1 MKPVLNDVLQDLCTT
16 PGPSGFEQE
25 IAQKAKDYLAPVSD
39 SITVD
44 NVGNV
49 VARIDGTNPSLAS
62 VMVYAH
68 MDRVGMIVSYISE
81 DGFLRLQAIGG
92 VPDKVLPGSRV
103 RVRTQSGAWQGGV
116 VGTKCK
122 HLMTE
127 EEKQRVQPLRE
138 LLVDVGA
145 GSAEE
150 ARAMGFAIGCP
161 VVYEPVYQPLG
172 GRRVAATALD
182 NCGCVAALI
191 GIARQLYQARPQ
203 RTAYLAATVWEEY
216 NQRAAAMAVRRIN
229 PMAAISM
236 DMLLA
241 GDTPDVKGVFEATV
255 GRGPVASH
263 YNYSDGVDNGTIAHP
278 GLYALAERTAAE
290 QGTGLQHYVCYSS
303 LGDNA
308 FSQLTGD
315 GPACIEIGAPVRYA
329 HSTTEVADLD
339 DIENLSLLVAHMV
352 QGMDA
357 SFVQARYTLA

>member
-16 PGPSGFEQE
+16 PGPSGFERD
-25 IAQKAKDYLAPVSD
+25 IAQKAKAYLSPVSD
-39 SITVD
+39 SLTVD

-49 VARIDGTNPSLAS
+49 IARIDGTDPALKP

-68 MDRVGMIVSYISE
+68 MDRVGMIVSFVTE

-103 RVRTQSGAWQGGV
+103 LVRTVSGAWQYG
-116 VGTKCK
+116 
-122 HLMTE
+122 
-127 EEKQRVQPLRE
+127 
-138 LLVDVGA
+138 DVGA
-145 GSAEE
+145 DSAEQAKE
-150 ARAMGFAIGCP
+150 MGFAIGCP
-161 VVYEPVYQPLG
+161 VVYEPVYRRLG

-182 NCGCVAALI
+182 NCGCVAALV

-203 RTAYLAATVWEEY
+203 RTTYLAATVWEEY

-229 PMAAISM
+229 PIAAISM

-241 GDTPDVKGVFEATV
+241 GDTPDVKGVFEASV
-255 GRGPVASH
+255 GQGPVASH
-263 YNYSDGVDNGTIAHP
+263 YNYSDGADNGTIAHP
-278 GLYALAERTAAE
+278 GLYALAERTAAAH
-290 QGTGLQHYVCYSS
+290 GTGLQHYVCYAS

-308 FSQLTGD
+308 YSQLTGD

-339 DIENLSLLVAHMV
+339 DIENLSLLVSEMV

-357 SFVQARYTLA
+357 SFVQARYTLD